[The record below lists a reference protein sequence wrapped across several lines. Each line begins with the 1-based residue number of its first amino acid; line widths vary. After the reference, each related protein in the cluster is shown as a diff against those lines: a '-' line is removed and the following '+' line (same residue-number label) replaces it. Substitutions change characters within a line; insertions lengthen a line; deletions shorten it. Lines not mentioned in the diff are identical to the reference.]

1 MKIVQ
6 TLFLYFWWPSQKIW
20 TLLQLMESNQG
31 KSPTVQGHWKRSEF
45 SMVYYRLRTLALKAQ
60 DDCWRRVSEDNQ
72 SYISQVFKKNPAYSV
87 QGPLHLK
94 IFVCLSQDIPPYPLT
109 SWQES
114 GTLFHDYEMPLGAI
128 HKRRRNILRG
138 DVFYGRPPT
147 LGVPR
152 ALSQK
157 WAKEI
162 PRWITIASLLKPN
175 PIEHHV

>member
-1 MKIVQ
+1 M
-6 TLFLYFWWPSQKIW
+6 FLYFWWPSQKIW

-138 DVFYGRPPT
+138 GRLLWTAPYFGSSKST
-147 LGVPR
+147 LPEMSKG
-152 ALSQK
+152 
-157 WAKEI
+157 
-162 PRWITIASLLKPN
+162 N
-175 PIEHHV
+175 PQMNYNCLFT